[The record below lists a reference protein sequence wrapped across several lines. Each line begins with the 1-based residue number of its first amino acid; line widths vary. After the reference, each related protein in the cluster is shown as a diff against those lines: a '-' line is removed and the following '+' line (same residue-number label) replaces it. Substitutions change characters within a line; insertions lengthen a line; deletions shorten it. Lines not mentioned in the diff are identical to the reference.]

1 MELTDNTLQV
11 LKNYATINPNIVI
24 TEGSTL
30 KTISVARNVLSTAEL
45 SEAFPQSFGIYDL
58 PEFLNVLS
66 LVDSPRLKFEKDYV
80 VVGDSTGRSSVK
92 YFFSDPEMLTSPG
105 KNITMPDAEVNF
117 VLDTDTLGKVKRAAA
132 ALGHEEIS
140 ITPCAPV
147 NTGAVRLSVIDSKDA
162 TSNAFSIDVE
172 GTYPEEVDFNFIMNV
187 GNLKVVNEDFEVGIS
202 SKLISQFK
210 SKQSTIEYF
219 IALEKSSTYGA

>member
-1 MELTDNTLQV
+1 MELSDTTMQV

-24 TEGSTL
+24 NEGNTV

-45 SEAFPQSFGIYDL
+45 PEEFPVSFGIYDL
-58 PEFLNVLS
+58 TEFLNVLS
-66 LVDSPRLKFEKDYV
+66 LVDSPRLTFEKDYV
-80 VVGDSTGRSSVK
+80 TVGDSTGRSSVK

-105 KNITMPDAEVNF
+105 KDIVMPDAEVNF

-132 ALGHEEIS
+132 ALGHDEIS
-140 ITPCAPV
+140 ITPT
-147 NTGAVRLSVIDSKDA
+147 TGAVRLSVIDSKDA

-172 GTYPEEVDFNFIMNV
+172 GEYPEGVDFNFIMNV
-187 GNLKVVNEDFEVGIS
+187 SNLKVINEDFAVGIS
-202 SKLISQFK
+202 KKLISQFK
-210 SKQSTIEYF
+210 SQQSAIEYY

>member
-1 MELTDNTLQV
+1 MELSDTTLQV

-24 TEGSTL
+24 TEGSTV
-30 KTISVARNVLSTAEL
+30 KTISVARNVLSKAEL
-45 SEAFPQSFGIYDL
+45 PEEFPASFGIYDL
-58 PEFLNVLS
+58 TEFLNVLS

-80 VVGDSTGRSSVK
+80 TVGDSTGRSSVK

-105 KNITMPDAEVNF
+105 KDINMPDAEVKF
-117 VLDTDTLGKVKRAAA
+117 TLDTDTLGKVKRAAA
-132 ALGHEEIS
+132 ALGHDEIS
-140 ITPCAPV
+140 ISPT
-147 NTGAVRLSVIDSKDA
+147 TGAIRLSVIDSKDA

-172 GTYPEEVDFNFIMNV
+172 GEYPEGVDFNFIMNV
-187 GNLKVVNEDFEVGIS
+187 GNLKVINEDFAVSVS

-210 SKQSTIEYF
+210 STQSAIEYF

>member
-1 MELTDNTLQV
+1 MELSDTTLNV
-11 LKNYATINPNIVI
+11 LKNYSTINPNIVI
-24 TEGSTL
+24 TEGNTL

-45 SEAFPQSFGIYDL
+45 NETFPQSFGIYDL
-58 PEFLNVLS
+58 TEFLNVLS

-105 KNITMPDAEVNF
+105 KNITMPESEVNF

-132 ALGHEEIS
+132 ALGHDEIS
-140 ITPCAPV
+140 ITPV
-147 NTGAVRLSVIDSKDA
+147 TGAVRLSVIDSKDA

-172 GTYPEEVDFNFIMNV
+172 GTYPEGVDFNFIMNV
-187 GNLKVVNEDFEVGIS
+187 GNLKVVNEDFEVSIS
-202 SKLISQFK
+202 SKLISQFT